1 MKRKM
6 KPSQV
11 KRLKKRGIRGMQEG
25 GLVFP
30 GVDDVGE
37 ASSVDLSKYGGSLPS
52 GVRRTIM
59 GQSIAPSRGYLSRAA
74 GITLPSGQAMRNML
88 LRRDGYLT
96 RCGRANPH
104 TGTCVPARVGLRYPV
119 WRTATWFGSI
129 LTFIAEVVHG

>member
-1 MKRKM
+1 M
-6 KPSQV
+6 
-11 KRLKKRGIRGMQEG
+11 
-25 GLVFP
+25 FP

-88 LRRDGYLT
+88 PEEMDILRDVAAQT
-96 RCGRANPH
+96 RIPERAFQRELALGIPS
-104 TGTCVPARVGLRYPV
+104 GERRRGSARFLPLSLR
-119 WRTATWFGSI
+119 
-129 LTFIAEVVHG
+129 